1 MLSSVSSLTEGGS
14 SNPFQHL
21 EKSAV
26 LQEASVICSL
36 RSSVENV
43 HSQCDQNA
51 GTFKVLVYRTLG
63 EKSVRGKTGNSLC

>member
-1 MLSSVSSLTEGGS
+1 MLSPFSSLMEGGS

-26 LQEASVICSL
+26 LQEASVICSP
-36 RSSVENV
+36 RSSMENV

-51 GTFKVLVYRTLG
+51 GTFKVLVYRTSG
-63 EKSVRGKTGNSLC
+63 EESVCGKTGNSLC

>member
-1 MLSSVSSLTEGGS
+1 MLNSVSSLTEGGS

-36 RSSVENV
+36 RSSIENV
-43 HSQCDQNA
+43 QCDQSA

-63 EKSVRGKTGNSLC
+63 EESVRGKTGNSLC